1 MATFIGDFVCKAD
14 AKGRIV
20 LPAAFKKVL
29 EAVGEDRFVVKKD
42 LFEPCLI
49 LYPFYEWEKTMEVL
63 RTRINPYNR
72 EHVRFQ
78 RNFQRNSAEM
88 SLDGNGRFL
97 VPRRL
102 MESVNVD
109 KEVILLG
116 VDQRI
121 ELWSVAEFG
130 SHEMSQEEHGQLAEK
145 LLGFDH

>member
-14 AKGRIV
+14 AKGRVV

-29 EAVGEDRFVVKKD
+29 EAAGEDRFVVKKD

-63 RTRINPYNR
+63 RARINPYNR
-72 EHVRFQ
+72 EHARFQ

-88 SLDGNGRFL
+88 ALDGNGRFL
-97 VPRRL
+97 IPRRL

-109 KEVILLG
+109 KDVVLLG

-121 ELWSVAEFG
+121 ELWSVSEYENHG
-130 SHEMSQEEHGQLAEK
+130 MSHEEHGLLAEK
-145 LLGFDH
+145 LLGF